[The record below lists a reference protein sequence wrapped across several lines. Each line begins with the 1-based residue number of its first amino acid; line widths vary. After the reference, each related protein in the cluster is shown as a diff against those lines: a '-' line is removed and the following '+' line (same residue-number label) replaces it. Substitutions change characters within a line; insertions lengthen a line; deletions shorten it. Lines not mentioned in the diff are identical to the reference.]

1 MKLVPKFSKADIQK
15 FLEDKMKALDTAT
28 LTRLKRIGETFVKNA
43 RENGNYTDMT
53 GNLRNSIGYVILRD
67 GEQLFQNFKK
77 AARVKSDT
85 TGANTAQRVA
95 LEVAASFP
103 RGYVLIVVAGM
114 DYAAAVESRGKDVI
128 TASSITAKNDLS
140 KAVDAIKRSL
150 ARS

>member
-1 MKLVPKFSKADIQK
+1 MKLEPRFTRAEIQK
-15 FLEDKMKALDTAT
+15 FIEDKMKALDNAI

-43 RENGNYTDMT
+43 RENGNYTDVT

-77 AARVKSDT
+77 AARVRSDT
-85 TGANTAQRVA
+85 SGVNTGERVA
-95 LEVAASFP
+95 LEVASNFP

-114 DYAAAVESRGKDVI
+114 NYAAAVESRGKDVI
-128 TASSITAKNDLS
+128 TASSITAKNDLA
-140 KAVDAIKRSL
+140 KAIDAIKKSL

>member
-1 MKLVPKFSKADIQK
+1 MRLEPKFTKAEIQK
-15 FLEDKMKALDTAT
+15 FLAEKIKLLDNAI
-28 LTRLKRIGETFVKNA
+28 LTRLQKIGETFVKNA
-43 RENGNYTDMT
+43 RENGNYTDVT

-95 LEVAASFP
+95 LEVASSFP

-128 TASSITAKNDLS
+128 TAGSITAKNDLS
-140 KAVDAIKRSL
+140 KAVDAIKKSL